1 MVFNLIK
8 SKPLKC
14 ASEAK
19 LLAISF
25 LKSVR
30 FTQQIYGCAA
40 SKVTLLSA
48 YHLPKL
54 EEIPYLNGPR
64 SIRNTSTVLV
74 KQVVSA

>member
-25 LKSVR
+25 PKSAR
-30 FTQQIYGCAA
+30 FKKQIYGYIV
-40 SKVTLLSA
+40 SSVTFLSA
-48 YHLPKL
+48 YQLPKL
-54 EEIPYLNGPR
+54 EEIPYFN
-64 SIRNTSTVLV
+64 
-74 KQVVSA
+74 